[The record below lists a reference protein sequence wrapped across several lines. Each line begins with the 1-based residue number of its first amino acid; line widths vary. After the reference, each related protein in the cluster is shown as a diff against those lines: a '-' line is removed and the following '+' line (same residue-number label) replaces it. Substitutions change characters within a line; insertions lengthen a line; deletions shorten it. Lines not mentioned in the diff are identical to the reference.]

1 MEEAPPQKKNWLV
14 GVDTVV
20 DVTAEFDSWYEES
33 FLGGVSVD
41 GPPGGGT
48 PANVAHGKPDAQT
61 AADTCVR

>member
-1 MEEAPPQKKNWLV
+1 M

-20 DVTAEFDSWYEES
+20 DETAEFDSWYEES

-41 GPPGGGT
+41 GPPVGGT
-48 PANVAHGKPDAQT
+48 PANIAHGKPDAQT